1 MEFAIPI
8 SRFDPNNIK
17 WGQPRSGP
25 FRKIIPFGYQDNQVV
40 FNSLI
45 FILEPMRVV
54 GIDWDKNQLILE
66 EGETMSFMTKLEQF
80 QKNVNM
86 SIAENYT
93 KWLSENEMPESG
105 ILNPVQPWLKNR
117 RITLYLS
124 SEPKNLTF
132 YSDSNKEILSDKT
145 LKPGDM
151 IRATVKLHGISLQ
164 MSHLDVWTGRS
175 RIQHNMMEL
184 YKVSHD

>member
-54 GIDWDKNQLILE
+54 AIDWDKNQLILE

-93 KWLSENEMPESG
+93 KWLTENEMPESG
-105 ILNPVQPWLKNR
+105 ILNPVQPW
-117 RITLYLS
+117 
-124 SEPKNLTF
+124 
-132 YSDSNKEILSDKT
+132 
-145 LKPGDM
+145 
-151 IRATVKLHGISLQ
+151 
-164 MSHLDVWTGRS
+164 
-175 RIQHNMMEL
+175 
-184 YKVSHD
+184 